1 MHLRLVP
8 APVLHLAL
16 VPVVLVV
23 LAVVQVT
30 MIWTQALAVTGRRRC
45 GGFRLNYR
53 WACTSSSP

>member
-1 MHLRLVP
+1 MHLPLVP
-8 APVLHLAL
+8 AQVLHLAL
-16 VPVVLVV
+16 ALVPVV

>member
-1 MHLRLVP
+1 MHLPLVP
-8 APVLHLAL
+8 AQVLHLAV
-16 VPVVLVV
+16 VPVV

-45 GGFRLNYR
+45 GGFLLNYR